1 MGKSKRTLEAPEIS
15 DETVIEVIRLARLD
29 PDAPSMANQIGH
41 FKRILAQFRVLSQ
54 VEVASPDAPIQSIP
68 TSLPL
73 RKDETGESLDAG
85 AAMDNAANRHEEFF
99 KAPRVPGGGESDPA
113 C

>member
-1 MGKSKRTLEAPEIS
+1 MGKSRKTLEAHEIS
-15 DETVIEVIRLARLD
+15 DETIAEVIRLARLD
-29 PDAPSMANQIGH
+29 PDAPSMENQVGH
-41 FKRILAQFRVLSQ
+41 FKRILAYFQVLSQ
-54 VEVASPDAPIQSIP
+54 VEAVSHDAPILSIP

-73 RKDETGESLDAG
+73 RKDETGESLDTG

-99 KAPRVPGGGESDPA
+99 KAPRVPGGGDSDPA

>member
-1 MGKSKRTLEAPEIS
+1 MGKSKKTHEAHEIS

-41 FKRILAQFRVLSQ
+41 FKRILAHFQVLSQ
-54 VEVASPDAPIQSIP
+54 VEPVSHDPPIQSIT

-73 RKDETGESLDAG
+73 RKDETGESLDTG
-85 AAMDNAANRHEEFF
+85 AATANAVNMHEGFF
-99 KAPRVPGGGESDPA
+99 KAPRVPGGGESDPV